1 MNILTDT
8 TELKTAE
15 KRNYANA
22 VLCISQVLKSY
33 ERILVS
39 VGSLLPSSTVFYD
52 TGFVFCFF
60 IYGFISNFCLV
71 LGFSLFSFYLFLLY
85 VINANSKIQIHSEAL
100 AVHKLFSW

>member
-33 ERILVS
+33 ERILVA

-52 TGFVFCFF
+52 TGFVFL
-60 IYGFISNFCLV
+60 IVGFIFIFYLV
-71 LGFSLFSFYLFLLY
+71 LGFSLFSFYLFLLC
-85 VINANSKIQIHSEAL
+85 VINANSKIQMHSEAL